1 MGEVFQVKIIY
12 SDPLD
17 DAYLN
22 DFDSVRLPFDLSNN
36 SNLKP
41 CDVLIYGMDTFK
53 KLFVDTIKFHSNLKL
68 KKCILKCDYEGGFNL
83 GIDKLN
89 RRYDELKQALQCEVA
104 IVTQNESLTKID
116 SKFKYLHRSW
126 ISPHAWWASAWPK
139 EFLLDNFRLSD
150 QPIFKFNYFI
160 GTPRPDKDAMFDS
173 LRDNNL
179 LNDEICVWS
188 KFGKGINLNPT
199 KQVIEDKIGTVG
211 YPRQA
216 WLDRSNCQGKI
227 DITHKGNKINLNEIH
242 QSVGE
247 FYTSLNNDLL
257 NYNNVY
263 SIHNSRFTL
272 IQETEMQSSTNR
284 YTEKT
289 IKAIQTKQIF
299 LLAGNYQTL
308 KLLRKDGFKTFN
320 SIIDESYDNIEDR
333 DLRIQAITKEV
344 QRLCLLSDKEWDDI
358 YNSVETILN
367 YNLNHLKNLHVKY
380 KTELLNIINEPTI

>member
-53 KLFVDTIKFHSNLKL
+53 KLFVDPIKFHSNLKL

-89 RRYDELKQALQCEVA
+89 RRCDELKQALQCEVA